1 MELKDMTIDQLEE
14 RQAAIVAELD
24 NDDADLDALE
34 VEARGIKAELENR
47 KAAEAKKA
55 EVRAAV
61 ASGEGKVIEKAK
73 VEERKEMSEN
83 EIRNS
88 KEYIDAYAEYI
99 KTEDPTECRALLTT
113 NATGAGIT
121 GNTVAV
127 PDYVYEITKT
137 AWERDGIMSRV
148 RKAYVQGNLK
158 VGFEKSASP
167 AVPHLEGRAAVDEE
181 NLVLGTVQ
189 LTPVS
194 IKKWISVSDEALDL
208 RGTAFLDYIYD
219 ELTYQIAKAAGAM
232 LVGDIIRLVDEEDG
246 PTVPSISAN
255 ISVST
260 IAQALGLLSDEAA
273 DPVIIMNKATWSAFK
288 AAQYAAP
295 YAVDPFEGLPVIFC
309 NAVEAYDPTKTK
321 TYAIVGDL
329 GHGALANFPAGEEI
343 NIKFDDTTLMT
354 QDLVRILGRMY
365 VGIGVVAPYAFV
377 EIKSVVSGNEGH

>member
-1 MELKDMTIDQLEE
+1 MELKDMTIEQLEE

-34 VEARGIKAELENR
+34 VEAREIKAELENR

-73 VEERKEMSEN
+73 VEERKEMNEN

-88 KEYIDAYAEYI
+88 KEYIDAFAEYI
-99 KTEDPTECRALLTT
+99 KTEDPTECRALLST
-113 NATGAGIT
+113 NATNG
-121 GNTVAV
+121 TVAV

-148 RKAYVQGNLK
+148 RKAYVKGNLK

-167 AVPHLEGRAAVDEE
+167 AVPHLEGGAAVAEE
-181 NLVLGTVQ
+181 DLVLGTVQ
-189 LTPVS
+189 LTPIS

-232 LVGDIIRLVDEEDG
+232 LVGDIIRLVDDEDG
-246 PTVPSISAN
+246 PAVPSISAN

-260 IAQALGLLSDEAA
+260 IAQALGLLSDEAS

-295 YAVDPFEGLPVIFC
+295 YAVDPFEGLPVIFS
-309 NAVEAYDPTKTK
+309 NAVEAYDPTETK

-329 GHGALANFPAGEEI
+329 GHGALANFPSGEEI

-365 VGIGVVAPYAFV
+365 VGIGVVAPNAFV
-377 EIKSVVSGNEGH
+377 DIESVVSGNDGQ